1 MKKIIAKIF
10 DYLHKKFP
18 KTIPVLTCSGCLKE
32 NCANRRKRKNGPCL
46 GYKKE
51 EIDYRS
57 FLRQSR
63 YAKKKRHML
72 SYKEVD
78 KYFLNKI
85 NRNKFHI
92 CVDVAVQYGSFIDDY
107 NWEVTIYRLITD
119 DKGFIKK
126 EYWDE
131 SNVALVNS
139 KYMTEEQLYLALYN
153 LMER

>member
-1 MKKIIAKIF
+1 MIR
-10 DYLHKKFP
+10 LLKF
-18 KTIPVLTCSGCLKE
+18 CSEK
-32 NCANRRKRKNGPCL
+32 
-46 GYKKE
+46 KKE
-51 EIDYRS
+51 EFDYRS

-63 YAKKKRHML
+63 YANKKRHLL

-92 CVDVAVQYGSFIDDY
+92 CVEHAFKYGQFIDDY
-107 NWEVTIYRLITD
+107 TWEVTIYRLITD

-126 EYWDE
+126 EYWDDT
-131 SNVALVNS
+131 NVALVNS

-153 LMER
+153 LMEH